1 MDIVGADLYVAK
13 GTSQSAAFK
22 FVNNSVKGKKM
33 VVLSEFGNLLDTDKF
48 FAEDAPWGYFMN
60 WCNYENGKPVLYCKN
75 SDGSYSW
82 NNTASDW
89 KNALANTKVIN
100 RKDVKF

>member
-1 MDIVGADLYVAK
+1 
-13 GTSQSAAFK
+13 
-22 FVNNSVKGKKM
+22 M
-33 VVLSEFGNLLDTDKF
+33 VVLSEFGNLLDVDKF

-60 WCNYENGKPVLYCKN
+60 WCNYEDGKPVLYCKN
-75 SDGSYSW
+75 SDGAYSW